1 MEAAFAARNAAGQ
14 TPAGT
19 PDRDFGSSS
28 ASGIKLD
35 WKAQKEEQARIRK
48 RQNELKKTEDS
59 IHALETRDSE
69 IDGLLSQEEVYTDVD
84 RLMELNREK
93 EEIARQLEEL
103 YGRWEELAED

>member
-1 MEAAFAARNAAGQ
+1 M
-14 TPAGT
+14 
-19 PDRDFGSSS
+19 
-28 ASGIKLD
+28 
-35 WKAQKEEQARIRK
+35 
-48 RQNELKKTEDS
+48 TEDS
-59 IHALETRDSE
+59 IHARETRDSE

>member
-1 MEAAFAARNAAGQ
+1 M
-14 TPAGT
+14 
-19 PDRDFGSSS
+19 
-28 ASGIKLD
+28 D